1 MRTPKLITNYDHLSD
16 ADLAALATRTVDA
29 LGTNDHFPDLNPS
42 FDEYEPVA
50 LDYVAKQAITADGR
64 ASGVQKEEKDEARNE
79 LLEMMRRI
87 TSYIN
92 NFTKVSSIQ
101 LSSGFYPVQLPKP
114 GQSPAAPGWARLA
127 DSNRPGE
134 IRLLFG
140 AVKAAYQ
147 YEMQL
152 ADEVDETGTP
162 VWRDLDPAPRALG
175 NYYGPVNDGVVYY
188 FRVRSRNKK
197 GVSNWTPVA
206 SLRARVTA

>member
-1 MRTPKLITNYDHLSD
+1 MRTPKLITNYSQLSD
-16 ADLAALATRTVDA
+16 ADLASLATRTVDA
-29 LGTNDHFPDLNPS
+29 LGTNDHFPDLNPP
-42 FDEYEPVA
+42 FEEYEPVA
-50 LDYVAKQAITADGR
+50 LDYVAKQAITAGGR

-101 LSSGFYPVQLPKP
+101 LSSGFHPVQSPRP
-114 GQSPAAPGWARLA
+114 GQSPEAPEWARLA
-127 DSNRPGE
+127 DSNRPRE

-140 AVKAAYQ
+140 AVRSAYL

-152 ADEVDETGTP
+152 TSEVDETGEPLWQDIDPTP
-162 VWRDLDPAPRALG
+162 RVNG
-175 NYYGPVNDGVVYY
+175 NYYGPVEDGVVYY

-197 GVSNWTPVA
+197 GASNWSPVA